1 MTQWKIKTPQ
11 RRMKSLLI
19 RFFFQPQTHC
29 ESLSIIVALEWFV
42 LRLVIM
48 ETTRTGGNVT
58 CMSVCYLH
66 AAVACGDS
74 LHVSAV
80 YWNIAG
86 TCLCPEVFN
95 GYLRASAGSLWV
107 PFFLT
112 KVLYK
117 S

>member
-1 MTQWKIKTPQ
+1 
-11 RRMKSLLI
+11 
-19 RFFFQPQTHC
+19 
-29 ESLSIIVALEWFV
+29 
-42 LRLVIM
+42 M

-58 CMSVCYLH
+58 SGVCMCVCVCYLLS
-66 AAVACGDS
+66 AVACGDS

-107 PFFLT
+107 PFFFLLKCFI
-112 KVLYK
+112 KVDLFL
-117 S
+117 SLRMFQLV

>member
-1 MTQWKIKTPQ
+1 
-11 RRMKSLLI
+11 
-19 RFFFQPQTHC
+19 
-29 ESLSIIVALEWFV
+29 
-42 LRLVIM
+42 M

-58 CMSVCYLH
+58 SGVCVCVCVCYLH

-74 LHVSAV
+74 FHVSAV

-107 PFFLT
+107 PFSLT